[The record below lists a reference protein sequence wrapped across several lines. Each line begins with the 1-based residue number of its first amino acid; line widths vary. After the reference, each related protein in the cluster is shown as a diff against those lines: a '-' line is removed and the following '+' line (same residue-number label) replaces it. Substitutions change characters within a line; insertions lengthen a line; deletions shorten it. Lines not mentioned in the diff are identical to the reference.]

1 MSRGILTRRRFI
13 RETAAPALAAWP
25 LARLS
30 GLIGPRAGQAEPA
43 SPLPV
48 GLVACP
54 DYAPDSLAAAIRAGW
69 GSSPPPDVRGKRV
82 IIKPNM
88 VDVSSERPIH
98 TDPRLIEALILHL
111 QDEGA
116 REVLLAEGT
125 SHNRDA
131 EDLFRRAGYEALAKR
146 RAVRLVDLN
155 YDDFRMVKNIN
166 PRATLLKE
174 IAVPETIAAADVV
187 ISVPKLKTH
196 KLAGITLSL
205 KNMFGALPGMIYGW
219 PKNTLHWNGIPQSIC
234 EINGTIPAHYAV
246 VDGVVGMEGH
256 GPIMGTARKVGVLIM
271 GANGL
276 AVDAT
281 AARVMGVEPARV
293 DYLALAHR
301 ARLGSIRP
309 GDIEVKGEAIERV
322 RADFALDAEFKHLRA
337 PKDRT

>member
-1 MSRGILTRRRFI
+1 MTRRRFI
-13 RETAAPALAAWP
+13 TGTAAPALAAWP

-30 GLIGPRAGQAEPA
+30 GLARPRGGQAGSA
-43 SPLPV
+43 SPLQV
-48 GLVACP
+48 GLVPCP
-54 DYAPDSLAAAIRAGW
+54 DYGPDTLAAAIRAGW
-69 GSSPPPDVRGKRV
+69 GSSRPPDVRGKRV
-82 IIKPNM
+82 VIKPNM
-88 VDVSSERPIH
+88 VDVSSDRPIH
-98 TDPRLIEALILHL
+98 TDPRLIEALILHIG
-111 QDEGA
+111 GA
-116 REVLLAEGT
+116 GASEVVLAEGT
-125 SHNRDA
+125 SHNRDS

-146 RAVRLVDLN
+146 QAVRLVDLN
-155 YDDFRMVKNIN
+155 YDDFRSIKNVD

-234 EINGTIPAHYAV
+234 EINGTVPAHYAV

-256 GPIMGTARKVGVLIM
+256 GPIMGKARKVGVLIM

-281 AARVMGVEPARV
+281 AARVMGVDPSRV
-293 DYLALAHR
+293 DYLIMAHR
-301 ARLGSIRP
+301 VRLGSLRR
-309 GDIEVKGEAIERV
+309 GDIEIKGETIERV
-322 RADFALDAEFKHLRA
+322 RVDFALDAEYRHLRA
-337 PKDRT
+337 PKERT

>member
-1 MSRGILTRRRFI
+1 MSGDTMTRRRFI
-13 RETAAPALAAWP
+13 RGTAAPALTAWP

-30 GLIGPRAGQAEPA
+30 GLSGPRGGQAEPA

-48 GLVACP
+48 GLVPCL

-69 GSSPPPDVRGKRV
+69 GSSQPPDVRGKRV

-98 TDPRLIEALILHL
+98 TDPRLIEALILHV

-116 REVLLAEGT
+116 REVVLAEGT

-146 RAVRLVDLN
+146 RAVPLVDLN
-155 YDDFRMVKNIN
+155 YDDFRMVKNIS

-234 EINGTIPAHYAV
+234 EINGTIPAHYAI

-281 AARVMGVEPARV
+281 AARVMGVDPARV

-301 ARLGSIRP
+301 ARLGSIRRE
-309 GDIEVKGEAIERV
+309 DIEVKGEAIGRV
-322 RADFALDAEFKHLRA
+322 RADFALDAEYRHLRA
-337 PKDRT
+337 PKERT